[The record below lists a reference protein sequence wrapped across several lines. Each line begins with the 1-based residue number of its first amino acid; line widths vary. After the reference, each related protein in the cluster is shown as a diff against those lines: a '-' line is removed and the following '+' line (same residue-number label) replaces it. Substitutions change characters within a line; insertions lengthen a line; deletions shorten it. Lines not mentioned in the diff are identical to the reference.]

1 MIIRLGKL
9 GADTIYFTFLGRP
22 TGIAFSLLPT
32 LPPSTVFIKPSSPH
46 SLPVLV
52 LLLIVLFIP
61 APSQKDYFMLINVLR
76 RLEKQ
81 LIKVVTEP
89 SCLFPRDIFFETQG
103 WNENFCASDVEN

>member
-32 LPPSTVFIKPSSPH
+32 ILSTVFIKPSSPH
-46 SLPVLV
+46 GLPVLV

-61 APSQKDYFMLINVLR
+61 RPQPKGLFYAYKRF
-76 RLEKQ
+76 
-81 LIKVVTEP
+81 EP
-89 SCLFPRDIFFETQG
+89 ARKATDKGCHGTFLFI
-103 WNENFCASDVEN
+103 SS